1 MDSVFQVDENWVSR
15 KTSPSNQK
23 DDWEPTSPPKFKFL
37 KLTAEEVQ
45 RFLSCSSSGSS
56 RDVLVYMLVTNAL
69 RVSREEKLAFTP
81 RWRQGVQIARKTLT
95 RSLKRL
101 HEWGLLVVEFRTG
114 KSPIVQDSF
123 AVKTP
128 PKEKAAEKA
137 LPGNPTAADPGHPAT
152 LSYGEQFLMKY
163 FQDRQS

>member
-1 MDSVFQVDENWVSR
+1 MDSVFHVDKNWVSR
-15 KTSPSNQK
+15 KDSPSSQK
-23 DDWEPTSPPKFKFL
+23 DDWDHTSPPKFKFL

-45 RFLSCSSSGSS
+45 RFLPCSSSGSS
-56 RDVLVYMLVTNAL
+56 RDLLIYMVAINAL

-81 RWRQGVQIARKTLT
+81 RWRQGVEIARKTLT

-114 KSPIVQDSF
+114 KSPIVQDPF
-123 AVKTP
+123 AAKTP

-137 LPGNPTAADPGHPAT
+137 LPANPTTANPGHPAG